1 MNPVIQTSASG
12 RDSRGSI
19 SRRLRAAWARMAS
32 ALVMTGAIVAV
43 AVIAPTA
50 AQAAPASPAASSA
63 ASVKGSGA
71 PGDFSPFFDISVR
84 YVDDCMVELG
94 PVFDSVPSPNYRKI
108 GGVRVNC
115 GTRHSVI
122 AATVW
127 EIYWNGSYW
136 VNYGY
141 STHDARYNQYGS
153 GYFWNGI
160 LRSPPFCFGTGK
172 RGYTWITAALVQTET
187 TGMYV
192 YSDPHTDY
200 SGC

>member
-1 MNPVIQTSASG
+1 MNPVIQTSAPG

-19 SRRLRAAWARMAS
+19 SRRLRSAWARMAS
-32 ALVMTGAIVAV
+32 ALVMTGAIAAV

-50 AQAAPASPAASSA
+50 AQAATASSAASRA
-63 ASVKGSGA
+63 ASVKGSGV
-71 PGDFSPFFDISVR
+71 PGDFSPFYDISLR
-84 YVDDCMVELG
+84 YVDDCTVELG
-94 PVFDSVPSPNYRKI
+94 PVFDSVPAPNYRKL

-115 GTRHSVI
+115 NTRHSII

-127 EIYWNGSYW
+127 EMYWNGSSW

-153 GYFWNGI
+153 GYGLRRI
-160 LRSPPFCFGTGK
+160 LRSPPTCFGTGNH
-172 RGYTWITAALVQTET
+172 GYSWITAALVQTER